1 MFLIINLTVKGT
13 GYKIMK
19 TVKYKRFGKE
29 FEGKVLETFSVETTG
44 EQYYS
49 LECIYS
55 GKKFSAPVKECY

>member
-1 MFLIINLTVKGT
+1 
-13 GYKIMK
+13 MK